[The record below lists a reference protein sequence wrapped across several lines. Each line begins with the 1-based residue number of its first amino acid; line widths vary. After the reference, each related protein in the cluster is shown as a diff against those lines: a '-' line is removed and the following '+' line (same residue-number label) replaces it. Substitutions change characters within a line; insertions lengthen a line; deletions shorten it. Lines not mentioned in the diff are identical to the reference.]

1 MLLHA
6 AIGDAYGA
14 GFEFQTADF
23 IKKNNHLKAYFSHG
37 LYTEIKGRYT
47 DDTQMALALA
57 ELLLENNETWTHE
70 IVADKF
76 VQVFQR
82 DKRRGYS
89 DRMYNALD
97 TSKNGQGFLQIIDNQ
112 STANGSAMRVYPL
125 GYIKDVQKLLSFAT
139 IQAQVSHDTH
149 EGIEAAKRIALTMHY
164 YIYDYQNVSLLDF
177 LKQYVELSEPLQ
189 IVAPIEFYGFPTTN
203 AVLKLVENETDMKK
217 CLKDGIDFGGDTDT
231 VAALSMAI
239 LSVKTNHINNLPQF
253 LFDELENGEFGRD
266 YLMEI
271 DSLLKRK
278 IL

>member
-1 MLLHA
+1 
-6 AIGDAYGA
+6 
-14 GFEFQTADF
+14 
-23 IKKNNHLKAYFSHG
+23 
-37 LYTEIKGRYT
+37 
-47 DDTQMALALA
+47 
-57 ELLLENNETWTHE
+57 
-70 IVADKF
+70 
-76 VQVFQR
+76 
-82 DKRRGYS
+82 
-89 DRMYNALD
+89 MYNALD